1 MLTQIELRHFKC
13 FELLRLP
20 LAPLTL
26 LAGANASG
34 KSTVL
39 QSLGLLHQSL
49 KVSFRSN
56 RLLLNGPV
64 LRLGRTVDVI
74 DQVHGRRSCSIT
86 ILDSAAESGEGP
98 DSRDTPGEAKEVL
111 YAWDFQGEPA
121 DRSLKLTSVRLEDET
136 ARQTLSGA
144 ELIPAEMTNGSLPF
158 RLEDLNYLTA
168 ERLGP
173 RDSYQLRDSEEDSA
187 IGPAGENAAAL
198 LEAGGDKEVLPGL
211 VLADAPPTRLL
222 QAQAR
227 MASFFPG
234 CVLDLQQVSAA
245 SVVMLGIRTSDDT
258 AFHRPVHTGFGLTQ
272 VLPIVVAAICADHD
286 ALLLIENPEV
296 HLHPAGQAMMGVFL
310 AEVAAAGVQV
320 LVESHSDHV
329 LNGIR
334 RAVKTG
340 ILEPETAAFHFFSPR
355 SAEAPQVQT
364 PFLDAEG
371 GVDFWPDGFFDQFD
385 KDLSVLAGWD

>member
-1 MLTQIELRHFKC
+1 MLTQIELQHFKC
-13 FELLRLP
+13 FELLKLP

-39 QSLGLLHQSL
+39 QSLGLLHQSVS
-49 KVSFRSN
+49 VSFRSN

-86 ILDSAAESGEGP
+86 LLDSVAASAEGTDAQDIP
-98 DSRDTPGEAKEVL
+98 REASEVL
-111 YAWDFQGEPA
+111 YAWEFQGEPA
-121 DRSLKLTSVRLEDET
+121 DRSLKLTSVRLENEN
-136 ARQTLSGA
+136 ARQTLSGE
-144 ELIPAEMTNGSLPF
+144 ELIPAEMTAASLPF

-173 RDSYQLRDSEEDSA
+173 RDSYQIRDSEEDSA

-198 LEAGGDKEVLPGL
+198 LEAGGDQEVLPGL
-211 VLADAPPTRLL
+211 VLAEAPPTRLL

-227 MASFFPG
+227 MASFVPG
-234 CVLDLQQVSAA
+234 CVLELQQVPAA

-272 VLPIVVAAICADHD
+272 VLPIVVAALAAGRD

-296 HLHPAGQAMMGVFL
+296 HLHPAGQSRMGAFL
-310 AEVAAAGVQV
+310 AEVAASGVQV

-334 RAVKTG
+334 RAVRTG
-340 ILEPETAAFHFFSPR
+340 ILEPAAASFHFFSPR

-364 PFLDAEG
+364 PALDAEG
-371 GVDFWPDGFFDQFD
+371 GIDFWPDGFFDQFD
-385 KDLSVLAGWD
+385 KDLSALAGWD